1 MHLSV
6 KRNDQEANTQTR
18 EESVN
23 GHQRQAD
30 SVGHADGQ
38 LHPVHLCFGYGR
50 QLYVRFVGQGSG
62 QRRNLQNDF
71 TRFFYTYRRH
81 DWVPVW
87 YQTHAE

>member
-1 MHLSV
+1 MY
-6 KRNDQEANTQTR
+6 DQKANTQTR

-30 SVGHADGQ
+30 VVGHADGKQ
-38 LHPVHLCFGYGR
+38 YPVHLCLGYGN
-50 QLYVRFVGQGSG
+50 QLYVRSVGQRGG
-62 QRRNLQNDF
+62 QRRNIQDDF
-71 TRFFYTYRRH
+71 TRFFYSYRRH

>member
-1 MHLSV
+1 MY
-6 KRNDQEANTQTR
+6 DQKADTQTS

-23 GHQRQAD
+23 GHQGQAD
-30 SVGHADGQ
+30 AVGHADGK
-38 LHPVHLCFGYGR
+38 HDIVHLRIGYGHK
-50 QLYVRFVGQGSG
+50 LYAWPLGQRSG
-62 QRRNLQNDF
+62 QRRNLQDDF